1 MCAPL
6 GIVRKNQ
13 KQLSKETEMEMW
25 YLSGEIRVR
34 LNKMESAPMLE
45 NPLMGKWC
53 SRPLSVFWET
63 WTKGVLSPSCGRR
76 RVSFRSHLFLRP
88 SSTSWQPSWIKVFI
102 RFMKESENH
111 SLASVCSGG
120 LPLAG
125 VRKAGPR
132 RSAEFLLALRR
143 SPTHVGRSCLFCV
156 FGIKYSVA
164 CISPPSNTY

>member
-63 WTKGVLSPSCGRR
+63 WTER
-76 RVSFRSHLFLRP
+76 
-88 SSTSWQPSWIKVFI
+88 
-102 RFMKESENH
+102 
-111 SLASVCSGG
+111 
-120 LPLAG
+120 LAG
-125 VRKAGPR
+125 QGCP
-132 RSAEFLLALRR
+132 EPQLW
-143 SPTHVGRSCLFCV
+143 
-156 FGIKYSVA
+156 
-164 CISPPSNTY
+164 